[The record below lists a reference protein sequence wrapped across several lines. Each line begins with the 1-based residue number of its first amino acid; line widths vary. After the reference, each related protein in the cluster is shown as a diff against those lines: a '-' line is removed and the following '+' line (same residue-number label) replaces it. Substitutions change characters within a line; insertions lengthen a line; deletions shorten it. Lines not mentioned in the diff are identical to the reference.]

1 MPFDRE
7 LFAALKSGLADLSKS
22 ECKILRLIWEHPN
35 VPVYH
40 LRTKIGGKAG
50 GAVWLAVGN
59 SIAKRKLWDRMPAR
73 IKRKNQW
80 PGYLPFY
87 SGVLVRL
94 HTVIDQQQRPFAVF
108 ELHDEA
114 VKALQVLK
122 VITSRRQPPSVAYR
136 RIEQIEDDTV
146 PFGFNAPAETK
157 RVRRSIIER
166 RGQPR
171 FRNELLSVYKG
182 RCAVTGCSER
192 NVLEAAHIVGF
203 RSKGR
208 YVASNGILLRA
219 DWHTLFDLG
228 LWAINPA
235 RLTVELS
242 PRVTGKDY
250 VRFRG
255 HQVSLPQDPKSAP
268 TPEILAARFKRF
280 RKAVR

>member
-1 MPFDRE
+1 MKFDRK
-7 LFAALKSGLADLSKS
+7 LFAALKDGLANLTES
-22 ECKILRLIWEHPN
+22 ERQALRLIWQHPD
-35 VPVYH
+35 VPVYN
-40 LRTKIGGKAG
+40 LPTKVGRKPG

-59 SIAKRKLWDRMPAR
+59 GIAKRKLWRRMPAR
-73 IKRKNQW
+73 IKRKNHR
-80 PGYLPFY
+80 PGYQPFY

-94 HTVIDQQQRPFAVF
+94 HTVLDRQDRPFVVF
-108 ELHDEA
+108 ELHNEA
-114 VKALQVLK
+114 VKALQELK
-122 VITSRRQPPSVAYR
+122 VIKSQRRRSSVEYR
-136 RIEQIEDDTV
+136 RIEGIEDNDV
-146 PFGFNAPAETK
+146 PAGFNAPAETR
-157 RVRRSIIER
+157 RVRRSVIER

-171 FRNELLSVYKG
+171 FRNELLSVYGG

-235 RLTVELS
+235 GLTVELS

-250 VRFRG
+250 VRFHG
-255 HQVSLPQDPKSAP
+255 HRVSLPQDPKSAP
-268 TPEILAARFKRF
+268 TREILAARFKRF